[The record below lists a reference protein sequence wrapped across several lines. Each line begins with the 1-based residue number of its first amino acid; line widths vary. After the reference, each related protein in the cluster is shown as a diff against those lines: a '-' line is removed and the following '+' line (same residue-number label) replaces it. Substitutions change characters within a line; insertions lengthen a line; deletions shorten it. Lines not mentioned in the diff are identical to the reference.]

1 MFYNIRIV
9 LVETSHPGNIGAV
22 ARAMKNMSLTQ
33 LALVTPKQFPSQ
45 EAIARASGADDV
57 LADAIVYDTLDD
69 ALKGC
74 SVVYGLSARRRT
86 IHWPEFD
93 SRECA
98 QRVVQES
105 ANAEVAL
112 VFGREHSGLT
122 NPELERCNFLV
133 NIPSNPAFSSLNI
146 AAAVQVMAY
155 EIMMASGT
163 QAKLA
168 TPPEKLASAEE
179 MRLFYAHL
187 QAMLVDVGFIDPDNP
202 RQVMRHLQRLFNRVQ
217 LEQTE
222 VNILRGI
229 CGAAQ
234 KQSRLRD
241 SDPPVA

>member
-33 LALVTPKQFPSQ
+33 LALVTPKQFPSH
-45 EAIARASGADDV
+45 EAVARASGADDV
-57 LADAIVYDTLDD
+57 LADATLHDTLDE

-74 SVVYGLSARRRT
+74 TTVYGLSARRRT

-93 SRECA
+93 PRECA

-105 ANAEVAL
+105 ASAEVAL

-133 NIPSNPAFSSLNI
+133 HIPSNPAFSSLNL
-146 AAAVQVMAY
+146 AAAVQVMSY
-155 EIMMASGT
+155 EIMMASGA
-163 QAKLA
+163 QHKLA
-168 TPPEKLASAEE
+168 APTEKLASAEE

-187 QAMLVDVGFIDPDNP
+187 QAMLVDVGFIDPENP

-241 SDPPVA
+241 SDPPVT